1 MDAGESSKGGGALGA
16 AAGGADFVKKLYRML
31 GDKGHSDVVR
41 WSDSGNSFIVFDNNE
56 FTKNVL
62 PLHFKHSNFASFV
75 RQLNK
80 YDFHKVRASDEA
92 VATGPNGDQAWEFV
106 HPQFRV
112 GNDGNMEGIRRK
124 APATR
129 AKKESEEPSQN
140 NQETQNQV
148 STLQARL
155 DEMLRRVDG
164 LVEQYHHVLQ
174 EVTRMHHHMQ
184 RTDAILDRI
193 LRDPRVPP
201 ELSHREDP
209 AGPYMTDAPPHHQMA
224 RHHVPPPP
232 PPHHLSP
239 QLSMHQPMQPQH
251 GPPPPVSA
259 PVHPSAVT
267 PVQQAERFMHHGHP
281 PQPPSQHGHS
291 GSYSDMNGNAGM
303 PEGGVNLSGFGNTAS
318 QSGIQLDATDPQVS
332 TTFRQ
337 EMIPR
342 RPQGLRK
349 KSTGFVAPQWREAPK
364 ILLVEDDPTCRKIGL
379 KFLEA
384 TGCLAYY
391 ASDGYEAI
399 KKFNDG
405 NGPQY
410 DLILMDIVMPNLD
423 GVSTCSIIR
432 TAKPDM
438 KDPPVIAM
446 TSNIRTSDI
455 TLYFNA
461 GMIDVLPKPFTR
473 EGLLQMLQRYLSR
486 LLVNNSDPN
495 APPPVPA
502 PNTNG
507 GTYPKQ
513 ESKASGSPH
522 NIKSE
527 YDATTN
533 SHADDDHDDDDDDH
547 TAGQHGQDTP
557 DSSVGI
563 VPSSA
568 TLGPTPGSAGLPP
581 NSHHNPHHGHHPHH
595 HGHHHS
601 HHGSSGGMDG
611 NNDYTF
617 SEMPNSAGAAPG
629 GHSFGSTGTTAV
641 ENEMLNATAGI
652 YAPGLGGI
660 GASGVPG
667 AGGVGASPRGSV
679 RRPIEAGL
687 HDDYGDP
694 RMKRMRFN
702 NAA

>member
-1 MDAGESSKGGGALGA
+1 
-16 AAGGADFVKKLYRML
+16 ML

-92 VATGPNGDQAWEFV
+92 VATGPNGQDQAWEFV

-129 AKKESEEPSQN
+129 AKKESEEPSAST
-140 NQETQNQV
+140 QETQSQV
-148 STLQARL
+148 STLQARM
-155 DEMLRRVDG
+155 DEVLRRVDG

-201 ELSHREDP
+201 DLAHREDP
-209 AGPYMTDAPPHHQMA
+209 AGPYMADVNPHNQLT
-224 RHHVPPPP
+224 RHRVQPPP

-239 QLSMHQPMQPQH
+239 QISMHQPMQPQH

-259 PVHPSAVT
+259 PVHSSAVT

-281 PQPPSQHGHS
+281 SHPQSQHGHS
-291 GSYSDMNGNAGM
+291 NSYSDMNGNAGM
-303 PEGGVNLSGFGNTAS
+303 SDGSGNGGGVNLSGFGNTAS

-337 EMIPR
+337 ELIPR

-349 KSTGFVAPQWREAPK
+349 KSTGFVAPHWRQPPR

-486 LLVNNSDPN
+486 LLLNSSDSN
-495 APPPVPA
+495 TQSVLPA
-502 PNTNG
+502 QNTITRN
-507 GTYPKQ
+507 YPKL
-513 ESKASGSPH
+513 ESKTSGSPQ

-527 YDATTN
+527 YDGTTN
-533 SHADDDHDDDDDDH
+533 SHAEDDHDDDDDDDDP
-547 TAGQHGQDTP
+547 TAGQHTP
-557 DSSVGI
+557 DSSVGVVTSTAVI
-563 VPSSA
+563 
-568 TLGPTPGSAGLPP
+568 GPMGSGSMPP
-581 NSHHNPHHGHHPHH
+581 NSHHNPPHHGNPPHH
-595 HGHHHS
+595 HSQHHS
-601 HHGSSGGMDG
+601 HQGSSGGMDG
-611 NNDYTF
+611 NSDYTF
-617 SEMPNSAGAAPG
+617 SEMPNNAGAGPG
-629 GHSFGSTGTTAV
+629 NHSFGSNGTTAV
-641 ENEMLNATAGI
+641 ESEMLNATAGI

-667 AGGVGASPRGSV
+667 ASPRGGV
-679 RRPIEAGL
+679 RRPIEPGL

-702 NAA
+702 NTA